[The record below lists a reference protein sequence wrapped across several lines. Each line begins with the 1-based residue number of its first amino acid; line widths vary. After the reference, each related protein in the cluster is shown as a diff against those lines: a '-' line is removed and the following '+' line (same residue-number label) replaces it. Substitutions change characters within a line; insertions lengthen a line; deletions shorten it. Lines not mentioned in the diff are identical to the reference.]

1 MPITRNLRFL
11 ALALL
16 AGCAGGGHEPT
27 AGQIAVQPTP
37 APAEPAANAP
47 PPPVAEPV
55 VKPEVA
61 TLKPPAPVAV
71 VPEPKKAAPP
81 PPPPVAAKPA
91 APPPLD
97 MKSLETRL
105 KDTKAIGV
113 FTKLTLK
120 NQVDDLLAQFRALHQ
135 GQAKANMAQLRQSY
149 DLLIL
154 KVLALLQE
162 GDPPLA
168 KDIVASREPLWG
180 ILTDPVKFA
189 SIN

>member
-1 MPITRNLRFL
+1 MFRDLPFPLLI
-11 ALALL
+11 LALL

-27 AGQIAVQPTP
+27 TGEIAVQPVP
-37 APAEPAANAP
+37 APAEAVGKAP

-55 VKPEVA
+55 AKPEVP
-61 TLKPPAPVAV
+61 TVKPPATVAAA
-71 VPEPKKAAPP
+71 PEPKKAAPP
-81 PPPPVAAKPA
+81 PPPPIAAKPA
-91 APPPLD
+91 APPTLD

-105 KDTKAIGV
+105 KETKAIGV

-168 KDIVASREPLWG
+168 KDIVVSREPIWG

>member
-1 MPITRNLRFL
+1 MQKSRNLPFPL
-11 ALALL
+11 LILALL

-27 AGQIAVQPTP
+27 AGEIAVQPSP
-37 APAEPAANAP
+37 APAEPVGKAP

-55 VKPEVA
+55 AKPEVPA
-61 TLKPPAPVAV
+61 VKPPATVATA
-71 VPEPKKAAPP
+71 PEAKKAAPP
-81 PPPPVAAKPA
+81 PAVVKPA
-91 APPPLD
+91 APPLD
-97 MKSLETRL
+97 LKALETRL

-120 NQVDDLLAQFRALHQ
+120 NQVDDLLTQFRALHQ
-135 GQAKANMAQLRQSY
+135 GQAKASMAQLRQSY

-168 KDIVASREPLWG
+168 KDIVVSREPIWG